1 MKLTRYNL
9 FFPILFTLFD
19 VIVLYLVTKL
29 MQYLTFS
36 EWTFHNKLILIGWI
50 MIIIYNKS
58 FNIGRGVS
66 YLVTINN
73 ALKSIFVLLAL
84 ISFGN
89 LFFNVYKF
97 EIINIFTALF
107 IFTFSIL
114 LYRLMVHSLL
124 DNYRTYGGN
133 IINVAIIGQDLKG
146 QKLYKTILKNPHLGY
161 RSNGI
166 FCNRA
171 LKNDKIPYTGKI
183 SEFFL
188 NIHNFSEVY
197 ISDEIPIELKK
208 EIIQECDLNLV
219 KVRILPE
226 LVNYEFKNFF
236 ISKLIDIPV
245 IEINELPLDKWYN
258 RLLKRIFD
266 FVISSFVIV
275 FILSWLIPLFGII
288 IKLQSRGPILF
299 TQSRNGENG
308 IPFKCYKF
316 RSMIL
321 NKNSDKVFADHNDKR
336 LTKFGKFI
344 RISALDELPQ
354 FINVF
359 LGDMSIIGP
368 RPHPI
373 LLNKDY
379 EEKIQK
385 FNKRHQFKPGITGL
399 AQVLGYDMSNPHRLA
414 DIDNLYIKSKSIKLD
429 FLIFLATFIKSI
441 RSHIKIL
448 FEKELKEI
456 NDR

>member
-1 MKLTRYNL
+1 MRLTKFSVL
-9 FFPILFTLFD
+9 FPFIFIVCDLAVLYFVTLF
-19 VIVLYLVTKL
+19 
-29 MQYLTFS
+29 MHYLTFS
-36 EWTFHNKLILIGWI
+36 EWTFHNNLI
-50 MIIIYNKS
+50 MIAWVMIVIYNKS

-66 YLVTINN
+66 YLVTVEN

-89 LFFNVYKF
+89 LFFNVYEF
-97 EIINIFTALF
+97 AIINLVTGIFTL
-107 IFTFSIL
+107 TFSVLI
-114 LYRLMVHSLL
+114 YRLTVHRLL
-124 DNYRTYGGN
+124 DNYRKYGGN
-133 IINVAIIGQDLKG
+133 IKNIAIIGYDKKG
-146 QKLYKTILKNPHLGY
+146 IKLYNTILNNQHLGY
-161 RSNGI
+161 RSNGV
-166 FCNRA
+166 FYKKSNS
-171 LKNDKIPYTGKI
+171 KYKIPYMGKI
-183 SEFFL
+183 SDFINEIE
-188 NIHNFSEVY
+188 NYSEAY
-197 ISDEIPIELKK
+197 ISDEIPNKVKK
-208 EIIQECDLNLV
+208 EVIEECDLNLV

-258 RLLKRIFD
+258 RLFKRIFD
-266 FVISSFVIV
+266 IIISYLVIV

-288 IKLQSRGPILF
+288 IKIQSKGPILF

-321 NKNSDKVFADHNDKR
+321 NKNSDRVFADHNDKR
-336 LTKFGKFI
+336 LTKFGRFI

-373 LLNKDY
+373 LLNKEY
-379 EEKIQK
+379 ELKIEK

-399 AQVLGYDMSNPHRLA
+399 AQISGYRGRINNLSEMSSRV
-414 DIDNLYIKSKSIKLD
+414 KLD
-429 FLIFLATFIKSI
+429 RYYFKNWSLFFDFKIFFKTLFKMIKFNLS
-441 RSHIKIL
+441 
-448 FEKELKEI
+448 
-456 NDR
+456 

>member
-1 MKLTRYNL
+1 MKLTRFNL
-9 FFPILFTLFD
+9 FFPILFTFFD
-19 VIVLYLVTKL
+19 VIVLYLVTLL
-29 MQYLTFS
+29 MHYLTFS
-36 EWTFHNKLILIGWI
+36 EWTFHNNLILIGWV
-50 MIIIYNKS
+50 MIVIYNKS
-58 FNIGRGVS
+58 YNIGRGVS
-66 YLVTINN
+66 YLVTVYN

-89 LFFNVYKF
+89 LFFNVHEF
-97 EIINIFTALF
+97 SIINIFIALF
-107 IFTFSIL
+107 FLTFSIL
-114 LYRLMVHSLL
+114 LYRLMVHGLL

-133 IINVAIIGQDLKG
+133 IVNIAIIGLDKKG

-166 FCNRA
+166 FCNRS
-171 LKNDKIPYTGKI
+171 LKNGTIPYMGKI

-197 ISDEIPIELKK
+197 ISDEISTELKK

-258 RLLKRIFD
+258 RFLKRMFD
-266 FVISSFVIV
+266 IVISSFVIV
-275 FILSWLIPLFGII
+275 FILIWLIPIFGII

-321 NKNSDKVFADHNDKR
+321 NKNSDKIFADHNDLR

-379 EEKIQK
+379 ELKIQK

-399 AQVLGYDMSNPHRLA
+399 AQISGFRGKIKNFNDMNSRV
-414 DIDNLYIKSKSIKLD
+414 KLD
-429 FLIFLATFIKSI
+429 RYYFKHWSFWFDLKIFFGTISKMI
-441 RSHIKIL
+441 RFNLS
-448 FEKELKEI
+448 
-456 NDR
+456 

>member
-1 MKLTRYNL
+1 MRLNKFNVL
-9 FFPILFTLFD
+9 FPFLFIICD
-19 VIVLYLVTKL
+19 VVVLYFVTLL
-29 MQYLTFS
+29 MHYLTFA
-36 EWTFHNKLILIGWI
+36 EWTFHNNLI
-50 MIIIYNKS
+50 MIAWVMIAIYNKS
-58 FNIGRGVS
+58 YNIGRGVS
-66 YLVTINN
+66 YLITIQN

-84 ISFGN
+84 ISFAN
-89 LFFNVYKF
+89 LFFNVYEF
-97 EIINIFTALF
+97 AIINIIIAIF
-107 IFTFSIL
+107 IFTLSVLI
-114 LYRLMVHSLL
+114 YRLIVHALL
-124 DNYRTYGGN
+124 DKYRAYGGN
-133 IINVAIIGQDLKG
+133 VKNIAIIGYDKKG
-146 QKLYKTILKNPHLGY
+146 IKLYNTILNNPHLGY
-161 RSNGI
+161 RSNGV
-166 FCNRA
+166 FYKKSKSKFN
-171 LKNDKIPYTGKI
+171 IPYMGKI
-183 SEFFL
+183 SDFL
-188 NIHNFSEVY
+188 TEIDNYSEVY
-197 ISDEIPIELKK
+197 ISDEISSKLKK

-258 RLLKRIFD
+258 TLIKRIFD
-266 FVISSFVIV
+266 IVISSLVIV

-321 NKNSDKVFADHNDKR
+321 NSNSDKVFADHNDKR
-336 LTKFGKFI
+336 LTSFGRFI

-359 LGDMSIIGP
+359 LGEMSIIGP

-373 LLNKDY
+373 LLN
-379 EEKIQK
+379 EEYAKKIQK

-399 AQVLGYDMSNPHRLA
+399 AQISGFRGKIKNLSDMSSRVKMDRYYFKNWSLF
-414 DIDNLYIKSKSIKLD
+414 LD
-429 FLIFLATFIKSI
+429 FKIFFKTFFKLVKFNLS
-441 RSHIKIL
+441 
-448 FEKELKEI
+448 
-456 NDR
+456 

>member
-1 MKLTRYNL
+1 MRLTKFNVL
-9 FFPILFTLFD
+9 FPFLFIMCD
-19 VIVLYLVTKL
+19 VVVLYFVTLL
-29 MQYLTFS
+29 MHYLTFS
-36 EWTFHNKLILIGWI
+36 EWTYHNNLI
-50 MIIIYNKS
+50 MIAWVMIVIYNKS
-58 FNIGRGVS
+58 YNIGRGVS
-66 YLVTINN
+66 YLVTVQN

-89 LFFNVYKF
+89 LFFNVYEF
-97 EIINIFTALF
+97 AVITLLSAIVIFT
-107 IFTFSIL
+107 ISII
-114 LYRLMVHSLL
+114 LYRLMVHGLL

-133 IINVAIIGQDLKG
+133 IKNIAIIGYDKKG
-146 QKLYKTILKNPHLGY
+146 FNLYNTILKNPHLGY
-161 RSNGI
+161 RSKGV
-166 FCNRA
+166 FYKKSKR
-171 LKNDKIPYTGKI
+171 KYDIPYMGKI
-183 SEFFL
+183 SDFL
-188 NIHNFSEVY
+188 SEVEKYNEVY
-197 ISDEIPIELKK
+197 ISDEIPNKVKK

-245 IEINELPLDKWYN
+245 IEVNELPLDKWYN
-258 RLLKRIFD
+258 RLIKRIFD
-266 FVISSFVIV
+266 IVISSFVIV

-288 IKLQSRGPILF
+288 IKFQSRGPILF

-308 IPFKCYKF
+308 IPFKCFKF

-336 LTKFGKFI
+336 LTSFGRFI

-368 RPHPI
+368 RPHPV
-373 LLNKDY
+373 LLNKEY

-399 AQVLGYDMSNPHRLA
+399 AQISGFRGKINNIADMSSRV
-414 DIDNLYIKSKSIKLD
+414 KLD
-429 FLIFLATFIKSI
+429 RYYFKNWSLFFDFKIFFKTFFSLVKFNLS
-441 RSHIKIL
+441 
-448 FEKELKEI
+448 
-456 NDR
+456 

>member
-1 MKLTRYNL
+1 MRLTKFSVL
-9 FFPILFTLFD
+9 FPIIFIVSDLA
-19 VIVLYLVTKL
+19 VLYFVTL
-29 MQYLTFS
+29 IMHYLTFAD
-36 EWTFHNKLILIGWI
+36 WTFHNNLI
-50 MIIIYNKS
+50 MIAWLMIVIYNKS

-66 YLVTINN
+66 YLVTVEN

-89 LFFNVYKF
+89 LFFNVYEF
-97 EIINIFTALF
+97 AIINLVTAILAL
-107 IFTFSIL
+107 TFSVLIF
-114 LYRLMVHSLL
+114 RLTVHRLL

-133 IINVAIIGQDLKG
+133 IKNIAIIGYDKKG
-146 QKLYKTILKNPHLGY
+146 IKLYNTILNNPHLGY

-166 FCNRA
+166 FYKKSKSNS
-171 LKNDKIPYTGKI
+171 NIPCIGKI
-183 SEFFL
+183 SDFINE
-188 NIHNFSEVY
+188 IEKYSEAY
-197 ISDEIPIELKK
+197 ISDEISNKLKK

-266 FVISSFVIV
+266 VVVSSLVII

-321 NKNSDKVFADHNDKR
+321 NKNSDRVFADHNDKR
-336 LTKFGKFI
+336 LTNFGRFI

-373 LLNKDY
+373 LLNKEY
-379 EEKIQK
+379 ELKIEK

-399 AQVLGYDMSNPHRLA
+399 AQISGFRGKIKDVSDMSSRV
-414 DIDNLYIKSKSIKLD
+414 KM
-429 FLIFLATFIKSI
+429 
-441 RSHIKIL
+441 
-448 FEKELKEI
+448 
-456 NDR
+456 DRYYFKAE

>member
-1 MKLTRYNL
+1 MRLNKFNVL
-9 FFPILFTLFD
+9 FPFLFIICD
-19 VIVLYLVTKL
+19 VVVLYFVTLL
-29 MQYLTFS
+29 MHYLTFA
-36 EWTFHNKLILIGWI
+36 EWTFHNNLI
-50 MIIIYNKS
+50 MIAWVMIAIYNKS
-58 FNIGRGVS
+58 YNIGRGVS
-66 YLVTINN
+66 YLITIQN

-89 LFFNVYKF
+89 LFFNVYEF
-97 EIINIFTALF
+97 AIINIIIAIF
-107 IFTFSIL
+107 IFTLSVLI
-114 LYRLMVHSLL
+114 YRLIVHALL
-124 DNYRTYGGN
+124 DKYRAYGGN
-133 IINVAIIGQDLKG
+133 VKNIAIIGYDKKG
-146 QKLYKTILKNPHLGY
+146 IKLYNTILNNPHLGY
-161 RSNGI
+161 RSNGV
-166 FCNRA
+166 FYKKSKSKFN
-171 LKNDKIPYTGKI
+171 IPYMGKI
-183 SEFFL
+183 SDFL
-188 NIHNFSEVY
+188 TEIDNYSEVY
-197 ISDEIPIELKK
+197 ISDEIPNKEKK

-258 RLLKRIFD
+258 RLFKRIFD
-266 FVISSFVIV
+266 IIISSLVIV
-275 FILSWLIPLFGII
+275 FVLSWLIPLFGVI

-321 NKNSDKVFADHNDKR
+321 NENSDRVFADNNDNR
-336 LTKFGKFI
+336 LTKFGRFI

-373 LLNKDY
+373 LLNKEY
-379 EEKIQK
+379 ELKIEK

-399 AQVLGYDMSNPHRLA
+399 AQISGYRGRINNFSEMSSRV
-414 DIDNLYIKSKSIKLD
+414 KLD
-429 FLIFLATFIKSI
+429 RYYFKNWSLFFDFKIFFKTLFKMIKFNLS
-441 RSHIKIL
+441 
-448 FEKELKEI
+448 
-456 NDR
+456 

>member
-1 MKLTRYNL
+1 MRLTKFNVL
-9 FFPILFTLFD
+9 FPFLFIIFD
-19 VIVLYLVTKL
+19 VVVLYFVTLL
-29 MQYLTFS
+29 MHYLTFS
-36 EWTFHNKLILIGWI
+36 EWTFHNNLI
-50 MIIIYNKS
+50 MIAWVMIVIYNKS
-58 FNIGRGVS
+58 YNIGRGVS
-66 YLVTINN
+66 YLITVQN
-73 ALKSIFVLLAL
+73 ALKSIFVLIAL

-97 EIINIFTALF
+97 AIINLLTAILLFT
-107 IFTFSIL
+107 ISVL
-114 LYRLMVHSLL
+114 LYRLMVHGLL

-133 IINVAIIGQDLKG
+133 IKNIAIIGYDKKG
-146 QKLYKTILKNPHLGY
+146 INLYNTILSNPHLGY
-161 RSNGI
+161 RSKGV
-166 FCNRA
+166 FY
-171 LKNDKIPYTGKI
+171 KKSKSKYKIPYMGKI
-183 SEFFL
+183 SDFL
-188 NIHNFSEVY
+188 NQIENYSEAY
-197 ISDEIPIELKK
+197 ISDEIPAKVKK

-245 IEINELPLDKWYN
+245 IEVNELPLDKWYN
-258 RLLKRIFD
+258 RLLKRMFD
-266 FVISSFVIV
+266 IAISSFVIV

-336 LTKFGKFI
+336 LTSFGRFI
-344 RISALDELPQ
+344 RISALDEFPQ

-368 RPHPI
+368 RPHPV
-373 LLNKDY
+373 LLNKEY

-399 AQVLGYDMSNPHRLA
+399 AQISGFRGKINNIVEMSSRV
-414 DIDNLYIKSKSIKLD
+414 KLD
-429 FLIFLATFIKSI
+429 RYYFKNWSLFFDFKIFFKTFYKMVKFNLS
-441 RSHIKIL
+441 
-448 FEKELKEI
+448 
-456 NDR
+456 

>member
-1 MKLTRYNL
+1 MRLTKFSVL
-9 FFPILFTLFD
+9 FPFIFIVCDLA
-19 VIVLYLVTKL
+19 VLYFVTLL
-29 MQYLTFS
+29 MHYLTFS
-36 EWTFHNKLILIGWI
+36 EWTFHNNLIMIAWI
-50 MIIIYNKS
+50 MIVIYNKS

-66 YLVTINN
+66 YLVTVEN

-89 LFFNVYKF
+89 LFFNVYEF
-97 EIINIFTALF
+97 AIINLVTAILAL
-107 IFTFSIL
+107 TFSVLI
-114 LYRLMVHSLL
+114 YRLTVHRLL

-133 IINVAIIGQDLKG
+133 IKNIAIIGYDKKG
-146 QKLYKTILKNPHLGY
+146 IKLYNTILNNPHLGY
-161 RSNGI
+161 RSNGV
-166 FCNRA
+166 FYKKSKSNF
-171 LKNDKIPYTGKI
+171 NIPYMGKI
-183 SEFFL
+183 SDFINE
-188 NIHNFSEVY
+188 IEKYSEAY
-197 ISDEIPIELKK
+197 ISDEIPNKVKK

-258 RLLKRIFD
+258 RFLKRIFD
-266 FVISSFVIV
+266 IVISSFIIV
-275 FILSWLIPLFGII
+275 FILSWLSPLFGII
-288 IKLQSRGPILF
+288 IKLQSRGPIFF

-308 IPFKCYKF
+308 MPFMCYKF

-336 LTKFGKFI
+336 LTKFGRFI

-359 LGDMSIIGP
+359 LGEMSIIGP

-373 LLNKDY
+373 LLNKEY
-379 EEKIQK
+379 AKKIQK

-399 AQVLGYDMSNPHRLA
+399 AQISGFRGKIKNVSDMSSRVKMDRYYFKNWSL
-414 DIDNLYIKSKSIKLD
+414 ILD
-429 FLIFLATFIKSI
+429 FKIFFQTIFKMVRFNLS
-441 RSHIKIL
+441 
-448 FEKELKEI
+448 
-456 NDR
+456 